1 MIKPFNALSRLAHH
15 FEIVCHCVFQDM
27 SSVNT
32 YDAGV
37 ALSGLACFI
46 TSDLARD
53 LANDIMTLVSCSCSL
68 KPLPSD

>member
-1 MIKPFNALSRLAHH
+1 M
-15 FEIVCHCVFQDM
+15 CCCMFQDM
-27 SSVNT
+27 SSVST

-53 LANDIMTLVSCSCSL
+53 LANDIMTLVSDVAYNLYTVVNFSL
-68 KPLPSD
+68 KKGRFL